1 MTSTNYTF
9 YRLCLELF
17 VNGIFMFRTKGGG
30 GEEVEAGKGGGMRC
44 KRGREVGYVP
54 RVFWDINKV
63 YM

>member
-30 GEEVEAGKGGGMRC
+30 GEEVEAGKGGGD
-44 KRGREVGYVP
+44 EV
-54 RVFWDINKV
+54 
-63 YM
+63 